1 MEAFSLLHT
10 WPAPSARDPFLSTSI
25 LFTLQFHHAVRFTYL
40 PTSAFL
46 YILGTYQ
53 PTCSTLAVRGSHIS
67 PHPPLSLSSFS
78 PFLFLTSTSSSV
90 SVNTTFRCFHTCSP
104 FPRPSLRH
112 VSNFLKPARKAVA
125 GGQRCKHM
133 ARDYTVSTTPVRVGQ
148 CGNVDLISDQRLHAA
163 TYACR
168 YPSTPPPTNCCG
180 SPPRLHT
187 TECTDLP
194 SPHVCLASA
203 INQPAIP
210 ASYSHQSSAAK

>member
-40 PTSAFL
+40 LTSAFL
-46 YILGTYQ
+46 YILATYQ
-53 PTCSTLAVRGSHIS
+53 LTCRTPAVRGSHIS
-67 PHPPLSLSSFS
+67 PHPPLSLFFFSSFLVSHFHLLLRISKHHIPSFPHVFSLS
-78 PFLFLTSTSSSV
+78 PAE
-90 SVNTTFRCFHTCSP
+90 P
-104 FPRPSLRH
+104 PSCVQL
-112 VSNFLKPARKAVA
+112 LEPARKAVA
-125 GGQRCKHM
+125 GGQKCKHT

-148 CGNVDLISDQRLHAA
+148 CGSVDLISDQRLHAA

-194 SPHVCLASA
+194 SPHICLASA
-203 INQPAIP
+203 NNQPAIP